1 MLLNLEHV
9 IVIIIDTQSDECG
22 KDDIDFG
29 ITESTAS
36 KKTGKI
42 YYIEQIV

>member
-9 IVIIIDTQSDECG
+9 IVIIIDTQADECG
-22 KDDIDFG
+22 KEDINY
-29 ITESTAS
+29 ITESIAS
-36 KKTGKI
+36 KKTSKI